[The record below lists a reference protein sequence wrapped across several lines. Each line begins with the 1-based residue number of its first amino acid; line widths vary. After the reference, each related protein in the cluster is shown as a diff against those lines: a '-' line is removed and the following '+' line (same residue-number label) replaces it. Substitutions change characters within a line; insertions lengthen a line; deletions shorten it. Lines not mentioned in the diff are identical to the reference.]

1 MGDHLCLNEPVIKYT
16 MNRHLLLVTAVVAV
30 IVMSCGRGKKESG
43 AGGSGAVSP
52 AVTIIDKGFSKFISA
67 YTSGIV
73 PVTGTLQV
81 VFTPEFA
88 ATVDRTRTQGL
99 FSFTPSLKGS
109 AEWADDLTLVFKPS
123 KPLASGTAYQGTLD
137 MSKLGTVEERFRF
150 FPLAFRT
157 VEKNFTVS
165 LNPVTVDLPDG
176 NTYTLTG
183 TLVTSDQVENAEVEK
198 YLTARVGK
206 RDETIAWDH
215 TAGNI
220 HNFSVEKI
228 RRAKEES
235 ELTIAWN
242 GNAYGI
248 KSKGEMAVTIPAEGV
263 FKVTDV
269 KISAGESKSIEIF
282 FSDLLDASGELD
294 GMVTSAPSFPLTISA
309 EANRLLV
316 IPGET
321 VSGVVELTI
330 DGSIRNTRGERL
342 GGAVKRSINFTPVE
356 PGIKAAGRGVI
367 MPSSGEI
374 IFPFLAANLSAVDL
388 TIIKVFE
395 NNLPYFLQQNNMGEA
410 NYYESSIRQFG
421 RPVYRGRVDLT
432 GSAGFDPNSYNL
444 FTIDLANYIEPE
456 QGILYR
462 IELGMRPSYSLYPCT
477 GERKQSKYEEM
488 LEMIDNDR
496 RWEGSDDY
504 YSLSEEG
511 LFYEYA
517 YNWQE
522 YENPCSDAFYR
533 PDKKLVRNIL
543 ASDLGIIAKSGPDN
557 NLRIFVR
564 DLRSADPVEAA
575 SVEAYDF
582 QNQLMGSATT
592 DRSGMAAIPCPRKPF
607 LVIARKDKN
616 RNYLSLLDGN
626 ALSMSSFDV
635 SGESPQDGIKAFLF
649 TERDVRRPGDSIY
662 VGVIVRDL
670 GKGLPAGH
678 PVHFE
683 LYNSKGQ
690 RIDDQVTPLNDKGF
704 LAFTTVTA
712 DDAETGNYRAQV
724 RIGAATFTKVIKVE
738 TVKPNRLKIKLEF
751 PDAVA
756 GGDDNT
762 ISGSMKVTWLNGSA
776 ARDMN
781 STVEML
787 LRPVKT
793 SFERYRQYNFDDP
806 ASQFYFESQTIFD
819 GNINSSGEATVS
831 FTPDEQLQAPG
842 MLNAIFTTKVFEKG
856 GDASITQTVVPYAPY
871 PAFVGMNIPALG
883 ATGRVIYTDR
893 PNEVRLVTLD
903 KNGKPVRSEVEINVY
918 KLDYRWWWESD
929 DEYLGSYI
937 SGERNE
943 NIFSETITTTGGEGK
958 TSFSVGKENWG
969 RYLVRATLP
978 SGHSTGIIVL
988 VDWPWDYGM
997 KPGGNDGASLLQLNT
1012 DKEKYSVGDEISL
1025 TFPAPVNGR
1034 ALVTIENATGIL
1046 DVTEVKTQAG
1056 NAEVKIKAT
1065 PAMSP
1070 NAYLYVTMLQPHAQ
1084 TVNDAPVRLYGVIP
1098 VMVED
1103 LATKLVPVITMP
1115 DRIRSQQEVEI
1126 RVEEKNRQ
1134 EMTYT
1139 LAVVDEGLLDL
1150 TGFRTPDPWKWFF
1163 VKNALG
1169 VQTWDLYDI
1178 VFGAFGGKLGRGF
1191 AIGGS
1196 EAAIDQSKNRERR
1209 FEPVVRFIGPFTLA
1223 PGKTASHRIRLPQ
1236 YTGSVRVMVT
1246 AAGKANSFG
1255 AAEKTVTVADPLM
1268 ILATAPRVLSPGDRV
1283 ALPVTVFAQEKKI
1296 SDVRVSATSNDMITL
1311 TESAGAVSFS
1321 EPGDK
1326 DLELMFSTAPRTG
1339 TAKISV
1345 NAEGSGEKA
1354 TYDLTVP
1361 VRSPNP
1367 PDRRAETK
1375 AVPKGQK
1382 FEKSFSPFG
1391 LEGTSAVSVEIF
1403 TLPSVNLSK
1412 RLRYLTAFPHG
1423 CSEQIT
1429 SAAFPQVYLPDLLGS
1444 GLDNPGVVRNNVQEA
1459 LRSLSTRQ
1467 MASGAVTLWPGGTY
1481 PDDWVTS
1488 YVGHFVIE
1496 AQKAGYAIPAGFIQK
1511 WTSYQRKQASAWR
1524 YQPQYRYTANDQA
1537 YRIFTLA
1544 LAGSPDKGAM
1554 NRMREITDLP
1564 ALAKWFLAAAYAT
1577 TGRTEVAQTLI
1588 DVRNLKTE
1596 DDYVYY
1602 YYGSSL
1608 RDQSIILY
1616 TLTQMGNTGEAL
1628 ELLKEVAAAMSR
1640 DSWYSTHTTAWG
1652 LFAYMNYAKKMKSD
1666 SSKPLKATLE
1676 FNGNREKLSTD
1687 GGAIMK
1693 NFTPAA
1699 NNRLVVENES
1709 DNPLFVTVTEEGVP
1723 SVTDMTVKENNLA
1736 MKVSYFNMESQPV
1749 DVSSLAQGT
1758 SFIMAVDVTN
1768 TTFRQ
1773 VYNLALTQMVPSG
1786 WEIQNTRLFESGIQ
1800 LKEGTYDYRDFR
1812 DDRVYTYFS
1821 LRSGETKKFFII
1833 LTAAYRGSYSMP
1845 AVVCEALYDESY
1857 AARRPGF
1864 SVEVRK

>member
-1 MGDHLCLNEPVIKYT
+1 

-1296 SDVRVSATSNDMITL
+1296 SDVRVSASANDMITL

>member
-1296 SDVRVSATSNDMITL
+1296 SDVRVSASANDMITL

>member
-1 MGDHLCLNEPVIKYT
+1 
-16 MNRHLLLVTAVVAV
+16 
-30 IVMSCGRGKKESG
+30 
-43 AGGSGAVSP
+43 
-52 AVTIIDKGFSKFISA
+52 
-67 YTSGIV
+67 
-73 PVTGTLQV
+73 
-81 VFTPEFA
+81 
-88 ATVDRTRTQGL
+88 
-99 FSFTPSLKGS
+99 
-109 AEWADDLTLVFKPS
+109 
-123 KPLASGTAYQGTLD
+123 
-137 MSKLGTVEERFRF
+137 
-150 FPLAFRT
+150 
-157 VEKNFTVS
+157 
-165 LNPVTVDLPDG
+165 
-176 NTYTLTG
+176 
-183 TLVTSDQVENAEVEK
+183 
-198 YLTARVGK
+198 
-206 RDETIAWDH
+206 
-215 TAGNI
+215 
-220 HNFSVEKI
+220 
-228 RRAKEES
+228 
-235 ELTIAWN
+235 
-242 GNAYGI
+242 
-248 KSKGEMAVTIPAEGV
+248 
-263 FKVTDV
+263 
-269 KISAGESKSIEIF
+269 
-282 FSDLLDASGELD
+282 
-294 GMVTSAPSFPLTISA
+294 
-309 EANRLLV
+309 
-316 IPGET
+316 
-321 VSGVVELTI
+321 
-330 DGSIRNTRGERL
+330 
-342 GGAVKRSINFTPVE
+342 
-356 PGIKAAGRGVI
+356 
-367 MPSSGEI
+367 
-374 IFPFLAANLSAVDL
+374 
-388 TIIKVFE
+388 
-395 NNLPYFLQQNNMGEA
+395 
-410 NYYESSIRQFG
+410 
-421 RPVYRGRVDLT
+421 
-432 GSAGFDPNSYNL
+432 
-444 FTIDLANYIEPE
+444 
-456 QGILYR
+456 
-462 IELGMRPSYSLYPCT
+462 
-477 GERKQSKYEEM
+477 
-488 LEMIDNDR
+488 
-496 RWEGSDDY
+496 
-504 YSLSEEG
+504 
-511 LFYEYA
+511 
-517 YNWQE
+517 
-522 YENPCSDAFYR
+522 
-533 PDKKLVRNIL
+533 
-543 ASDLGIIAKSGPDN
+543 
-557 NLRIFVR
+557 
-564 DLRSADPVEAA
+564 
-575 SVEAYDF
+575 
-582 QNQLMGSATT
+582 
-592 DRSGMAAIPCPRKPF
+592 
-607 LVIARKDKN
+607 VIARKDKN

-690 RIDDQVTPLNDKGF
+690 RIDDQVTTLNDKGF

-724 RIGAATFTKVIKVE
+724 RIGAATFTKIIKVE
-738 TVKPNRLKIKLEF
+738 TVKPNRLKIKLDF

-762 ISGSMKVTWLNGSA
+762 INGNMKVTWLNGSA
-776 ARDMN
+776 ARDMR

-787 LRPVKT
+787 LKPVKT
-793 SFERYRQYNFDDP
+793 TFERYRQYNFDDP
-806 ASQFYFESQTIFD
+806 SAQFYFESQTIFD
-819 GNINSSGEATVS
+819 GNISNSGEASVS
-831 FTPDEQLQAPG
+831 FSPDEQLQAPG
-842 MLNAIFTTKVFEKG
+842 MLNAIFTTRVFEKG

-883 ATGRVIYTDR
+883 ATGRIIYTDR

-937 SGERNE
+937 SGERNA
-943 NIFSETITTTGGEGK
+943 NIFSETITTAGGEGK

-1025 TFPAPVNGR
+1025 TFPAPENGR
-1034 ALVTIENATGIL
+1034 AIVTIENATGLL
-1046 DVTEVKTQAG
+1046 DVTEVKTRAG
-1056 NAEVKIKAT
+1056 NTEVKIKAT

-1103 LATKLVPVITMP
+1103 PATKLMPVITMP
-1115 DRIRSQQEVEI
+1115 DKIRSQQEVEI

-1139 LAVVDEGLLDL
+1139 LAVVDDGLLDL

-1268 ILATAPRVLSPGDRV
+1268 ILATAPRVLSPGDKV

-1296 SDVRVSATSNDMITL
+1296 SDVSVSATANDMITL
-1311 TESAGAVSFS
+1311 TESAGGVSFS

-1326 DLELMFSTAPRTG
+1326 DLELMFSTANRTG

-1345 NAEGSGEKA
+1345 SAEGNGEKA
-1354 TYDLTVP
+1354 SYDLTVP

-1375 AVPKGQK
+1375 SVAKGQK

-1391 LEGTSAVSVEIF
+1391 LAGTSAVSVEIF

-1412 RLRYLTAFPHG
+1412 RLKYLTAFPHG

-1444 GLDNPGVVRNNVQEA
+1444 GLDNPAVVRNNVQEA
-1459 LRSLSTRQ
+1459 LRALSTRQ
-1467 MASGAVTLWPGGTY
+1467 LASGAVTLWPGGTY

-1488 YVGHFVIE
+1488 YVGHFAVE

-1564 ALAKWFLAAAYAT
+1564 ALARWFLAAAYAT

-1596 DDYVYY
+1596 DDYVNY

-1616 TLTQMGNTGEAL
+1616 TLTQMGNTGESI
-1628 ELLKEVAAAMSR
+1628 ELLKDVAEAMSR
-1640 DSWYSTHTTAWG
+1640 DSWYSTQTTAWG

-1666 SSKPLKATLE
+1666 ASKPLKATLE
-1676 FNGNREKLSTD
+1676 FNGSREKLSAD

-1699 NNRLVVENES
+1699 SNRLVVENES
-1709 DNPLFVTVTEEGVP
+1709 ENPLFVTVTEEGVP
-1723 SVTDMTVKENNLA
+1723 SVADMTVKENNLA
-1736 MKVSYFNMESQPV
+1736 MKVSYLNMESEPV
-1749 DVSSLAQGT
+1749 NVSSLTQGT

-1768 TTFRQ
+1768 TTFRA
-1773 VYNLALTQMVPSG
+1773 VGNLALTQMVPSG
-1786 WEIQNTRLFESGIQ
+1786 WEIQNTRLFEGGLQ
-1800 LKEGTYDYRDFR
+1800 LKEGAYDYRDYR

-1833 LTAAYRGSYSMP
+1833 LTASYRGSYSMP

-1857 AARRPGF
+1857 TARRPGF
-1864 SVEVRK
+1864 AVEVRK